1 MNNKVA
7 DFNKYYLKRMYDKD
21 LDSLEF
27 KNSEK
32 NPDYFRCGIELSFT
46 HPINDEDCEKMLN
59 FYKDY
64 LDKVYKKLLDKYGE
78 YIVNNLTGSFQL
90 NIYDDESV
98 VNCNNKTL
106 SIIESIL
113 KGKDIGD
120 IRIKEYLNKEEPTF
134 LLGERFII
142 LRLIYSFYKEEDN
155 IYFYILGN
163 NLESW
168 VIDVDN
174 KEESV
179 LNKTLLVLDQTPPS
193 EKENVK

>member
-32 NPDYFRCGIELSFT
+32 NPDYFRCGVELSFT

-64 LDKVYKKLLDKYGE
+64 LDKVYKKLLDKCGE

-90 NIYDDESV
+90 NIGGDEHLA
-98 VNCNNKTL
+98 NNINKTL
-106 SIIESIL
+106 SIIESTI

-120 IRIKEYLNKEEPTF
+120 IKIKEYLNKEEPRG
-134 LLGERFII
+134 LLGKKFIMLEI
-142 LRLIYSFYKEEDN
+142 VYSFYIEEDE
-155 IYFYILGN
+155 IYFRIVGN

-168 VIDVDN
+168 IVDEDDEEKVI
-174 KEESV
+174 
-179 LNKTLLVLDQTPPS
+179 LNRTLLLLDKPQTF
-193 EKENVK
+193 